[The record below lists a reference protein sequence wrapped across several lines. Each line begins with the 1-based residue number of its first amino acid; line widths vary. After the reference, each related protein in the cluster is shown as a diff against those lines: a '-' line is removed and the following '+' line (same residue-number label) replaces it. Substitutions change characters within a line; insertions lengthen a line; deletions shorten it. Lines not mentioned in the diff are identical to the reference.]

1 VEHLFIC
8 PRKRAQMKIDHNRN
22 TGVTLELF
30 KTLVRLGV
38 VDSIVNPAEWTKW
51 YGVVRRFGRKYGQ

>member
-1 VEHLFIC
+1 
-8 PRKRAQMKIDHNRN
+8 MKLSEILKQDGKT

-51 YGVVRRFGRKYGQ
+51 YGVVRRFGRKYGN